1 LEQPSYTFEKIFQ
14 MNNMEN
20 KFILGLQQAGIR
32 DIERVGGKNAS
43 LGEMIQHLSKL
54 GIRIPGGF
62 IITVDAYQSFI
73 SYNQLADKIS
83 SLIAEIDYENIE
95 SLRRAGLQIRNMIR
109 NSKFPPDLSNMIIN
123 AYYQL
128 SAGYSQEIT
137 DVAVRSSA
145 TAEDLPDA
153 SFAGQQET
161 YLNVRGPA
169 AIMDSVRNCFA
180 SLFTDRA
187 ISYRQNF
194 GFDHFAIGISVCI
207 QKMVRSDL
215 GSSGVAF
222 SLDTES
228 GFKDAVVINGIF
240 GLGELIVQGSIS
252 PDEFIVFKPLL
263 HGQFV
268 PIIEK
273 KLGLK
278 DHMMV
283 YGDDPDERVKIIP
296 VEKSVQN
303 KFCLDDQKIMQLA
316 KWVSIIESYYT
327 QLKGHWC
334 PMDIEWA
341 VDGMT
346 HELFIVQARPETIH
360 SRKDHT
366 KLTEYMMRPH
376 QQTPI
381 LKGIAVGDQIGSGQ
395 VKIMYSLDK
404 RLTDGNE
411 FKAGDVLVTDM
422 TDPDWEPI
430 MKKASAII
438 TNKGGRTCH
447 AAIIARE
454 MGVPAIVGCRN
465 ATTLLADGM
474 EVTAS
479 CSEGDEGFL
488 YSGNL
493 PFDIIETSL
502 DELPEINTKL
512 MLNVASPSLAFRFSN
527 IPNAGVG
534 LAREEFIINNYIGIH
549 PMALLKHKGLKD
561 EALSAHIKTAIRGF
575 ENEEQFFIQKLSF
588 GVAKI
593 ASAFYPNTV
602 IVRFSDFKTN
612 EYRNMVGGE
621 HFEPMEENPMI
632 GWRGASRYYSESYR
646 EAFGLECRAI
656 AHVREKMGLTNVA
669 VMIPFCRTVEELI
682 KVKHIMSEYG
692 LEKGKAG
699 LELYLMAELPSN
711 ILMAKEF
718 AVHITGFSIGS
729 NDLTQLTLGLDRDSA
744 LVAHLYDERNDAVKR
759 MLRILI
765 RQAKASGV
773 KVGICGQGPS
783 DHPDFAQFLVEEGI
797 DSISV
802 TPDSVIKT
810 IRAIHDIENREEPV
824 LEENFA

>member
-1 LEQPSYTFEKIFQ
+1 MQ
-14 MNNMEN
+14 N
-20 KFILGLQQAGIR
+20 KFILGLQEAGIR

-43 LGEMIQHLSKL
+43 LGEMIQHLCKL
-54 GIRIPGGF
+54 GIRIPAGF

-83 SLIAEIDYENIE
+83 SLIAEIDYDNME
-95 SLRRAGLQIRNMIR
+95 SLRRAGLQVRNMIR
-109 NSKFPPDLSNMIIN
+109 NTKFPPELSQMIID
-123 AYYQL
+123 AYYRL
-128 SAGYSQEIT
+128 SAEYGQEIT

-169 AIMDSVRNCFA
+169 AIMDAVRNCFA

-187 ISYRQNF
+187 ISYRRNF

-263 HGQFV
+263 NDQYI

-278 DHMMV
+278 DQMMV

-303 KFCLDDQKIMQLA
+303 KFCLSDQQIMQLA
-316 KWVSIIESYYT
+316 KWVVIIENYYT
-327 QLKGHWC
+327 RLKGHWC

-360 SRKDHT
+360 SRKDHSR
-366 KLTEYMMRPH
+366 LTEYVMQPH

-381 LKGIAVGDQIGSGQ
+381 LKGIAVGDQIGSGR

-411 FKAGDVLVTDM
+411 FKAGDVLVTEM

-465 ATTLLADGM
+465 ATSLLADGM

-488 YSGNL
+488 YSGTL
-493 PFDIIETSL
+493 PFDIVETSL

-549 PMALLKHKGLKD
+549 PMALLRHKTLKD
-561 EALSAHIKTAIRGF
+561 EVLSAHIKSSIRGF

-593 ASAFYPNTV
+593 AAAFYPNTV

-612 EYRNMVGGE
+612 EYRNLTGGE
-621 HFEPMEENPMI
+621 HFEPAEENPMI

-646 EAFGLECRAI
+646 EAFGMECKAI
-656 AHVREKMGLTNVA
+656 AHVREKMGLSNVA

-682 KVKHIMSEYG
+682 KVKKIMSEYG
-692 LEKGKAG
+692 LEKDKAG
-699 LELYLMAELPSN
+699 LQLFLMAELPSN

-718 AVHITGFSIGS
+718 AAHITGFSIGS

-744 LVAHLYDERNDAVKR
+744 LVAHLYDERNIAVKR
-759 MLRILI
+759 MLKMLI

-810 IRAIHDIENREEPV
+810 IRAIHAIENKQEAV
-824 LEENFA
+824 MLEENILI